1 MATKKSASKVKVI
14 KNENKVELP
23 PMEEV
28 FENAKAMFLLTV
40 ETQIK
45 TARRV
50 DNLMNI
56 RDYAQRFWGDEKK
69 DLDYFKVLWRKS
81 IEIYQKIYE
90 CSEQF
95 TLEEFLKDE
104 IKDYYAELIPHTED
118 IEWDDELC
126 EAGLIW
132 LSVQPYGQKLIQL
145 HQLIKDEAAKRE
157 PIE

>member
-1 MATKKSASKVKVI
+1 MATKKSASKAKVI
-14 KNENKVELP
+14 KNENKIDLP

-28 FENAKAMFLLTV
+28 FESAKAMFLLTV

-157 PIE
+157 EL

>member
-90 CSEQF
+90 CSKQF

-157 PIE
+157 PVE